1 MRKENS
7 MNIIRLSSSIK
18 KERQE
23 LNNIFEEARPYFN
36 QVEGRDPLPPLIDI
50 QTIIPSIP
58 KELTK
63 CLSIYYLDQ
72 LIGYL
77 WVWEESKTNI
87 YILHL
92 YIREKHRKLG
102 LGKLAI
108 QTLDKQYLDKGF
120 LTSELLVSGSNYLG
134 LKFWLS
140 VGFNKLLYVEAPEE
154 NGPTSSVE
162 IELQKDLYWKNKSN
176 VLERKHDQLDQT
188 L

>member
-92 YIREKHRKLG
+92 YIREKHR
-102 LGKLAI
+102 
-108 QTLDKQYLDKGF
+108 
-120 LTSELLVSGSNYLG
+120 
-134 LKFWLS
+134 
-140 VGFNKLLYVEAPEE
+140 
-154 NGPTSSVE
+154 
-162 IELQKDLYWKNKSN
+162 
-176 VLERKHDQLDQT
+176 
-188 L
+188 